1 MRTVS
6 YTDRSEQAQQEQL
19 DWLHQIHEQE
29 TAQTQHLARIAK
41 HTALMYGLAIVL
53 TVLAGIYVL
62 AQLYNAIH

>member
-29 TAQTQHLARIAK
+29 SAQTAYLARIAK
-41 HTALMYGLAIVL
+41 HTGLMYGLAIVWV
-53 TVLAGIYVL
+53 VLVGIYLL
-62 AQLYNAIH
+62 AQLYNAVH